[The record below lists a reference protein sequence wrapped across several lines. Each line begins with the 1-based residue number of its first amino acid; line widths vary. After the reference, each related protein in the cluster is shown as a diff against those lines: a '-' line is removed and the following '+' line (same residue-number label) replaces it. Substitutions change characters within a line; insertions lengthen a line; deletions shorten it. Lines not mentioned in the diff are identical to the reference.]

1 MKDITKLPSLY
12 EWISPERK
20 GKQYLICISLLL
32 RDDDSMTHPCIFT
45 GSWIATAALCWL
57 FHLVFLLIFR
67 SLFFF
72 FNIWRILGLSHM
84 YFIFFSQLSLS
95 FFYTL
100 FLLWK
105 NGNFI
110 CNHITIL
117 FLLGEQSYNLLSLE
131 GTVLIYFLI

>member
-1 MKDITKLPSLY
+1 
-12 EWISPERK
+12 
-20 GKQYLICISLLL
+20 
-32 RDDDSMTHPCIFT
+32 
-45 GSWIATAALCWL
+45 
-57 FHLVFLLIFR
+57 
-67 SLFFF
+67 
-72 FNIWRILGLSHM
+72 M